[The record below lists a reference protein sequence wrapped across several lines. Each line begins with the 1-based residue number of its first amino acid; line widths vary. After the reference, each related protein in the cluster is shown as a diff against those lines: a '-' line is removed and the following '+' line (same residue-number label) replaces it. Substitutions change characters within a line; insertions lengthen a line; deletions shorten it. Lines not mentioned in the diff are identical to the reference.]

1 MKRGIEKL
9 GGACQS
15 RVEED
20 SAGCFATKETMEEMG
35 TEIKRARKLDV
46 QVNKELSTSTYS

>member
-9 GGACQS
+9 GGVCQS

-20 SAGCFATKETMEEMG
+20 SAACFATQETLEEMG
-35 TEIKRARKLDV
+35 TEIKKARKFDV
-46 QVNKELSTSTYS
+46 QVRKDCAQKET